1 MAGGQLS
8 LTRRAV
14 LAGGCAVSVGA
25 DVAGR
30 GRFESGSGSGV
41 PGGLPHQGWTPD
53 QAWGDGVGVGRWRG
67 AFERYRIAEAAVRAA
82 GGGGDEAGF
91 DRAVGRFNA
100 ALKRLVRT
108 PAPDLRAL
116 ALKLDLMLEEELWEL
131 TGADRCLDALRR
143 DAHRFAGG

>member
-1 MAGGQLS
+1 M
-8 LTRRAV
+8 
-14 LAGGCAVSVGA
+14 
-25 DVAGR
+25 
-30 GRFESGSGSGV
+30 E
-41 PGGLPHQGWTPD
+41 
-53 QAWGDGVGVGRWRG
+53 VGRWPG

-82 GGGGDEAGF
+82 GGGGDDVGF

-108 PAPDLRAL
+108 PAPDLHAL
-116 ALKLDLMLEEELWEL
+116 ALKLDLILAEELWEL